1 MYILDLDWSKYE
13 GRREVK
19 TASGDTKT
27 GLSMQKPIPRDYQP
41 CDHNGTDK
49 KDKKGKKD
57 KY

>member
-1 MYILDLDWSKYE
+1 MYILDIEDYLE

-19 TASGDTKT
+19 IASGNTKT
-27 GLSMQKPIPRDYQP
+27 GLSMQKPIPKGYQP

-49 KDKKGKKD
+49 ASKKGKKD